1 MPQPP
6 RRYLDHAATSWPK
19 PPSVYDAWERAARSL
34 GVAAGRGAYS
44 EAIEAGRIID
54 RARTLMAALLGGVD
68 PRRIA
73 FPAGG
78 TLALNMAIHGL
89 LQTGDHVI
97 ATAADHN
104 ATLRP
109 LQWLASRGVIT
120 LDIVPCDGV
129 GRVDPEAIARA
140 WRPATRLVTCVH
152 ASNVTGAVQDAA
164 GIARV
169 AHDRGGLVLLDAA
182 QTLGQVGPAAFAAI
196 EADMLAAPTHKWLQG
211 PMGAGVLFVRPGL
224 EIAPLVQ
231 GGTGSAS
238 NSLEMPTAFIDAM
251 EAGTPDLPAI
261 AGLVAAVEWLQAQSI
276 PSVAAA
282 CRGLARDCAVQLAEI
297 PGVRVIAAALDAE
310 AAGFAPIVSFTV
322 AGFEPAEVAAVL
334 EQAAGVQAR
343 SGFHCAARIHEHL
356 GTAAGGTVRVSYGP
370 LNVADD
376 VAAVV
381 ETVAMLVA
389 GR

>member
-1 MPQPP
+1 MAQPP

-44 EAIEAGRIID
+44 EAIEAGRIIE
-54 RARTLMAALLGGVD
+54 RARAVMAALLGGVD
-68 PRRIA
+68 PDRIA

-129 GRVDPEAIARA
+129 GRVDPDAIAGA

-152 ASNVTGAVQDAA
+152 ASNVTGAVQDVA
-164 GIARV
+164 GIARM

-224 EIAPLVQ
+224 DIAPLVQ

-238 NSLEMPTAFIDAM
+238 DSLEMPGAFSDAM

-322 AGFEPAEVAAVL
+322 AGFESAEVAAVL

-356 GTAAGGTVRVSYGP
+356 GTAVGGTVRVSYGP

-381 ETVAMLVA
+381 ETVAMLV
-389 GR
+389 GG